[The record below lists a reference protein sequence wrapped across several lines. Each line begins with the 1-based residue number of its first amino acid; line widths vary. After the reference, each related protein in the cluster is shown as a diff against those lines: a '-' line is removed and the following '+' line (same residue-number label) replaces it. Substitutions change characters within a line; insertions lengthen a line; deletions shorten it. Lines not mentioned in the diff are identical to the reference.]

1 VARAREPQRPER
13 PGFLGGAKIFF
24 QGFGFIVGR
33 PAMWLLAAVPVVAA
47 LTMTVLLAWLGIA
60 TAQSAVDALFGPA
73 SSATGAWRELGSWI
87 ARVLLYVLAVVAA
100 ILAGTALA
108 QPISGPALDRIAR
121 AQEIALGVAPREE
134 TRTSFFVSVGRA
146 LRVTLVTLAIGAP
159 ILLLLTIVEL
169 VFPPAA
175 VVTLPLK
182 FIVSALLATWDLVD
196 YAFGLRETGVRDRWG
211 WYRENFR
218 ACLGFGA
225 FVALVALV
233 PFVGLLMLPVGVAGA
248 TRLVVT
254 TAPPQ
259 PRALARRTGPV

>member
-1 VARAREPQRPER
+1 VTPQASSSL
-13 PGFLGGAKIFF
+13 GFFGGAKIFF

-33 PAMWLLAAVPVVAA
+33 PSMWLLAAVPVLAA
-47 LTMTVLLAWLGIA
+47 LVLTILVAWLGIA
-60 TAQSAVDALFGPA
+60 SAQAAVDSLFGQP
-73 SSATGAWRELGSWI
+73 SGAWGEIGMWLTR
-87 ARVLLYVLAVVAA
+87 ALLYVLAVVAA
-100 ILAGTALA
+100 VLVGSALA

-121 AQEIALGVAPREE
+121 AQESALGVPPRAD
-134 TRTSFFVSVGRA
+134 TSTSFFVSVGRA

-159 ILLLLTIVEL
+159 ILILLTIIEL
-169 VFPPAA
+169 LVPPAA

-196 YAFGLRETGVRDRWG
+196 YVFGLRETGVRDRWA
-211 WYRENFR
+211 WYRANLS

-233 PFVGLLMLPVGVAGA
+233 PLVGLLMLPVGVAGA

-254 TAPPQ
+254 SSTPSGSTQRGTQ
-259 PRALARRTGPV
+259 PIALPRRTG